1 MREKFVSHYFPW
13 FMVLMGGIFYC
24 YEYMIRVSPSVMIPE
39 LMKTFSIQAV
49 EIGVLSSFYYWGY
62 VTGSLLVGPMVD
74 KFAPK
79 RVLVVATLICAV
91 GSCFFGMSST
101 LFLAQLSRLFIGFG
115 SAFAFIGLLSLG
127 SMWLSPNCFGR
138 LAGLSSML
146 GMLSAMVGQI
156 WFSQLILHY
165 SWQELSIYSGIVG
178 GLIVAILLL
187 FLRDKKI
194 PETETKNPN
203 YYTFQELI
211 HTFKRLG
218 KNNAF
223 WRNCLIGLT
232 TFLPI
237 IIFSELWGVPFLQHR
252 YELPREVAAKYV
264 SMVFMGWAIGGPSF
278 GLLYDLIKKWR
289 DIFWIGTF
297 VALIASVTVLYV
309 ILPAAVVPYVLFI
322 FGFSASSHVLVF
334 VSSKKMSP
342 VGVEA
347 TALGITNLLMMSA
360 GVFVQPIIGGVI
372 DYLGPYCAKFG
383 ITVSVV
389 QSYQCALSFLPI
401 ALFYTLFL
409 ITKVGKSLP
418 QEEESI
424 DPLLIVER

>member
-1 MREKFVSHYFPW
+1 MREKFLSRYLPW
-13 FMVLMGGIFYC
+13 LMVLLGGVFYC
-24 YEYMIRVSPSVMIPE
+24 YEYMIRVAPSVMIPE
-39 LMKTFSIQAV
+39 LMKSFSMQAV
-49 EIGVLSSFYYWGY
+49 DLGVLSSFYYWGY

-79 RVLVVATLICAV
+79 RVLVIATLICAV
-91 GSCFFGMSST
+91 GCVFFGMSST
-101 LFLAQLSRLFIGFG
+101 LFLAQVSRLFIGFG

-127 SMWLSPNCFGR
+127 SMWLAPNYFGR

-146 GMLSAMVGQI
+146 GMLSAMVGQNL
-156 WFSQLILHY
+156 FSRLIENHT
-165 SWQELSIYSGIVG
+165 WQELSIYSGVVGSFIVVV
-178 GLIVAILLL
+178 LFL
-187 FLRDKKI
+187 FLRDKKL
-194 PETETKNPN
+194 PPAEAKNPN
-203 YYTFQELI
+203 CYTFNELLQ
-211 HTFKRLG
+211 TFKCLS
-218 KNNAF
+218 KNTAF
-223 WRNCLIGLT
+223 WRNCVIGLT

-237 IIFSELWGVPFLQHR
+237 IIIPELWGVPFLQHR
-252 YELPREVAAKYV
+252 YELPRDIAAKYV

-278 GLLYDLIKKWR
+278 GLLYDVIKKWR

-297 VALIASVTVLYV
+297 VALIASMTVLY
-309 ILPAAVVPYVLFI
+309 LPLPSIFVPYVLFI

-342 VGVEA
+342 PGVEA
-347 TALGITNLLMMSA
+347 TALGITNLIMMSA

-372 DYLGPYCAKFG
+372 DYLGPYCAKLG
-383 ITVSVV
+383 MSVSIV

-409 ITKVGKSLP
+409 ITKVGKALP
-418 QEEESI
+418 QEEETS